1 MGLWHCNPEVV
12 GSRAGGFTGP
22 LLLDDPGAR
31 EAHRVAPR
39 DGLEKMQKRLDEGLK
54 SHERDITRIEA
65 DAKEITS
72 VVSELADFKKEVE
85 ARTKEAE
92 TKMSMA
98 LGEMQDG
105 VGKRLDAAEKELGG
119 KAASAD
125 LRKLSLELEAY
136 AKRED
141 IQRIQD
147 MATRVHKDAVERLDD
162 LSERTFTLRADMG
175 EKAGQL
181 QAETDAMGKQEDE
194 PVEGASALPEGRAP
208 SARLAPSRAQAA
220 GPRAVVAAGA
230 RPGPLHG

>member
-1 MGLWHCNPEVV
+1 MSSVGQYTECVVRMSLPMTCRSAGHQEPDTSSKPCLSGVAEV
-12 GSRAGGFTGP
+12 
-22 LLLDDPGAR
+22 
-31 EAHRVAPR
+31 
-39 DGLEKMQKRLDEGLK
+39 
-54 SHERDITRIEA
+54 
-65 DAKEITS
+65 
-72 VVSELADFKKEVE
+72 
-85 ARTKEAE
+85 
-92 TKMSMA
+92 SMA

-194 PVEGASALPEGRAP
+194 TVEGAL
-208 SARLAPSRAQAA
+208 
-220 GPRAVVAAGA
+220 GPA
-230 RPGPLHG
+230 